1 MAEET
6 IQLELARFLAF
17 QLVDYAYILAHV
29 SMTEPR
35 IVATTAEG
43 FIIAHL
49 LQGRFELLI

>member
-35 IVATTAEG
+35 IVATTSEG
-43 FIIAHL
+43 FIIAHK

>member
-6 IQLELARFLAF
+6 IQLELARFFAF

-29 SMTEPR
+29 SMAESR
-35 IVATTAEG
+35 IVATATEG